1 MMMNTKRNIRTVLKR
16 AALAMMLGGVA
27 LPAMAETL
35 GDTLVNFAG
44 SPVQSHDDLLALL
57 AGDMVGTAVPA
68 KFVRGGQVHS
78 TEITVAARS

>member
-35 GDTLVNFAG
+35 GDTLVAAYRH
-44 SPVQSHDDLLALL
+44 SALL
-57 AGDMVGTAVPA
+57 DQNRAVLRAADEDVAVAVSTLRPVVAYTAQAG
-68 KFVRGGQVHS
+68 
-78 TEITVAARS
+78 

>member
-35 GDTLVNFAG
+35 GDTLVAAYRHEG
-44 SPVQSHDDLLALL
+44 LDLAQDAL
-57 AGDMVGTAVPA
+57 
-68 KFVRGGQVHS
+68 
-78 TEITVAARS
+78 